1 MAWFWVKILFD
12 HKTASLTSK
21 GNSVLGGDHPLW
33 KTKNKHVSFLLAPT
47 HGLLPH
53 SGIYGH
59 KNETQILEIVA
70 FIVQFYTYF
79 NTYDMN

>member
-1 MAWFWVKILFD
+1 MDGTLDFTNVNWKRILNPGPGCNFGP
-12 HKTASLTSK
+12 KL
-21 GNSVLGGDHPLW
+21 
-33 KTKNKHVSFLLAPT
+33 
-47 HGLLPH
+47 H

-59 KNETQILEIVA
+59 KNKTQILEIVA

>member
-1 MAWFWVKILFD
+1 MV
-12 HKTASLTSK
+12 
-21 GNSVLGGDHPLW
+21 
-33 KTKNKHVSFLLAPT
+33 
-47 HGLLPH
+47 H

>member
-1 MAWFWVKILFD
+1 MAR
-12 HKTASLTSK
+12 
-21 GNSVLGGDHPLW
+21 
-33 KTKNKHVSFLLAPT
+33 KNNFRNP
-47 HGLLPH
+47 GMH

-59 KNETQILEIVA
+59 KNEIQILEIVA

>member
-1 MAWFWVKILFD
+1 MLDFKLSGFRLIKIKD
-12 HKTASLTSK
+12 WYQQCMIKASLK
-21 GNSVLGGDHPLW
+21 LW
-33 KTKNKHVSFLLAPT
+33 TII
-47 HGLLPH
+47 H

-70 FIVQFYTYF
+70 FIMQFYTYF

>member
-1 MAWFWVKILFD
+1 MCKESTNPDFASAESTSPSSTEDQILGKNT
-12 HKTASLTSK
+12 HKLC
-21 GNSVLGGDHPLW
+21 
-33 KTKNKHVSFLLAPT
+33 
-47 HGLLPH
+47 H

>member
-1 MAWFWVKILFD
+1 ML
-12 HKTASLTSK
+12 
-21 GNSVLGGDHPLW
+21 
-33 KTKNKHVSFLLAPT
+33 SF
-47 HGLLPH
+47 H

-70 FIVQFYTYF
+70 FIVQFYTHF

>member
-1 MAWFWVKILFD
+1 MLIQFTRQAFLSEQRGQV
-12 HKTASLTSK
+12 
-21 GNSVLGGDHPLW
+21 GG
-33 KTKNKHVSFLLAPT
+33 
-47 HGLLPH
+47 GH
-53 SGIYGH
+53 SGIYDH

>member
-1 MAWFWVKILFD
+1 MYIVLLKLMFQRRP
-12 HKTASLTSK
+12 HKLTKSSLYTDVPTK
-21 GNSVLGGDHPLW
+21 FW
-33 KTKNKHVSFLLAPT
+33 KTQAHLESLL
-47 HGLLPH
+47 H

-70 FIVQFYTYF
+70 FIVQFYTHF

>member
-1 MAWFWVKILFD
+1 MHLEK
-12 HKTASLTSK
+12 
-21 GNSVLGGDHPLW
+21 
-33 KTKNKHVSFLLAPT
+33 KHT
-47 HGLLPH
+47 QH

>member
-1 MAWFWVKILFD
+1 MSEGEEEEGKKRPI
-12 HKTASLTSK
+12 S
-21 GNSVLGGDHPLW
+21 
-33 KTKNKHVSFLLAPT
+33 
-47 HGLLPH
+47 H